1 MKENEIRAKY
11 KARKCENKNEFQR
24 IMHEMNNE
32 QTMLNHPFV
41 DREMNIMSEKLR
53 INAQIQELQCKIA
66 ALNLELQEAV
76 REKKQINR
84 LFHELKHAL
93 ICANPLKP
101 ENDVRI

>member
-1 MKENEIRAKY
+1 MKENEIRAKF
-11 KARKCENKNEFQR
+11 KARKCENENEFQR
-24 IMHEMNNE
+24 IMREMNDE

-41 DREMNIMSEKLR
+41 DREMSIMSEKLQ

-66 ALNLELQEAV
+66 ALNLELQKVV

-93 ICANPLKP
+93 IMSNPLKP
-101 ENDVRI
+101 ENDA